1 VELLFDPKEMNR
13 LTKGIKPEDYVS
25 EEELF
30 TDDFISTCTR
40 YAHLHEL
47 IEAFLTV
54 KLPYVFNDL
63 FKGDRTLAHILDFF
77 EDADTWD
84 EFIAYNTI
92 FEDWN
97 SFYKAAVEL
106 YYAKTVCANAIQSF
120 TGLKQKPSAI
130 HCGFTVKHE
139 YAPPEEPEAD
149 DYY

>member
-1 VELLFDPKEMNR
+1 MEILFDPSELNR
-13 LTKGIKPEDYVS
+13 LTKGLGSQDYVS

-40 YAHLHEL
+40 YSYLKEL

-54 KLPYVFNDL
+54 KLPYVFNDY
-63 FKGDRTLAHILDFF
+63 FKEERTLNRILDFF
-77 EDADTWD
+77 EDSEMWD

-92 FEDWN
+92 FEDWK
-97 SFYKAAVEL
+97 SFYSAAVDL
-106 YYAKTVCANAIQSF
+106 FHANAACSGVVQRF
-120 TGLKQKPSAI
+120 TGLKYKPASL

-139 YAPPEEPEAD
+139 YEPRQEPAED